1 MLQATPLRLSTCAR
15 FSVGRIISTSWVHM
29 QILGEEARARVP
41 ADFLVQSPDVA
52 NPPTLFLSLADMAQ
66 RVASTSS
73 QQESDTQE
81 ELAFLKAGA
90 AAQSLRILLGPSP
103 AWQQP
108 IAEAEQGM
116 TVTEGSSLF
125 SAAYPRLLAWFEWFE
140 RTQTGP
146 VPGSFRWRGREHA
159 VQWDS
164 ELNKKTF
171 ASGALPDTLMP
182 TLGVSVA
189 QGGTEILRSQKLS
202 ISNCM

>member
-1 MLQATPLRLSTCAR
+1 MIYSRVVLAAVGHAVGQASQPRRFGSLARSAFPRWLDCKRAGMLQATPLHTSTCAR
-15 FSVGRIISTSWVHM
+15 FSVGQNRFTSWIHM

-116 TVTEGSSLF
+116 TVTEGSGLF
-125 SAAYPRLLAWFEWFE
+125 LQ
-140 RTQTGP
+140 RT
-146 VPGSFRWRGREHA
+146 PGCWHGLSGLRGRRQGRCLGPSDGGAENM
-159 VQWDS
+159 
-164 ELNKKTF
+164 LC
-171 ASGALPDTLMP
+171 SGIQ
-182 TLGVSVA
+182 S
-189 QGGTEILRSQKLS
+189 
-202 ISNCM
+202 